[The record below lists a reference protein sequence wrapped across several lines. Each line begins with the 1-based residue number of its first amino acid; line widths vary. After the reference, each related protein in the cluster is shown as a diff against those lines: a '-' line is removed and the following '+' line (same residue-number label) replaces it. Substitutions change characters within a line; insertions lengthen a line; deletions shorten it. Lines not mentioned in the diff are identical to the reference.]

1 MSKKGR
7 FARRGVR
14 NKTGIGAEEL
24 DQVLKEKRPEDEEI
38 DKKLEDGL
46 KNKDINEPF
55 NQEAVQEVYKPTRT
69 FPLRTRANRKAS
81 TEEPISTSPYGQIK
95 TNRYNNSE
103 LLNTRAFL
111 RARQK
116 SEPQPVQPTYQQP
129 AVESASSEEEDDDDI
144 PDMNEINIRTSL
156 SSVDPRDER
165 IYELEDKI
173 EELQLELDQKDI
185 IIKQKDAEIRKLLR
199 SVNGP
204 SSTSSYTTSTGRS
217 RRAHNYQ
224 PRQSDF

>member
-1 MSKKGR
+1 
-7 FARRGVR
+7 
-14 NKTGIGAEEL
+14 
-24 DQVLKEKRPEDEEI
+24 VLKEKRPEDEEI

-55 NQEAVQEVYKPTRT
+55 NQEAVQEEYKPTRT

-81 TEEPISTSPYGQIK
+81 TEEPISTSPYGKIN
-95 TNRYNNSE
+95 TTRYNN
-103 LLNTRAFL
+103 
-111 RARQK
+111 
-116 SEPQPVQPTYQQP
+116 EPPPVQPTYQQP
-129 AVESASSEEEDDDDI
+129 VESPSSDEEDDDDI
-144 PDMNEINIRTSL
+144 PDMNEMNIRTSL

-165 IYELEDKI
+165 IYELEDRI
-173 EELQLELDQKDI
+173 EELQLELDQKNI

-204 SSTSSYTTSTGRS
+204 SSTSSYTTTTGRS

>member
-1 MSKKGR
+1 MSKKGGR
-7 FARRGVR
+7 FAKRGAR
-14 NKTGIGAEEL
+14 NKTGIGAQEL

-46 KNKDINEPF
+46 KNKNINEPF
-55 NQEAVQEVYKPTRT
+55 NQEAVQEEYKPTRT

-81 TEEPISTSPYGQIK
+81 TEEPISTSPYSQFK
-95 TNRYNNSE
+95 TTRNN
-103 LLNTRAFL
+103 
-111 RARQK
+111 
-116 SEPQPVQPTYQQP
+116 EPPPVQPTYQQP
-129 AVESASSEEEDDDDI
+129 DSPSSDEEDDDDI
-144 PDMNEINIRTSL
+144 PDMNQMNIRTSL

-173 EELQLELDQKDI
+173 EELQLELDQKNLI
-185 IIKQKDAEIRKLLR
+185 IRQKDAEIKKLLR
-199 SVNGP
+199 SVNGS
-204 SSTSSYTTSTGRS
+204 SSTSSYTSSTGRS

>member
-1 MSKKGR
+1 MSKKNR

-14 NKTGIGAEEL
+14 NKTGIATEEL

-55 NQEAVQEVYKPTRT
+55 NQDAVQEEYKPTRT

-81 TEEPISTSPYGQIK
+81 TEEPISTSPYAQIK
-95 TNRYNNSE
+95 TTRYN
-103 LLNTRAFL
+103 T
-111 RARQK
+111 
-116 SEPQPVQPTYQQP
+116 EPPPVQPTYQQP
-129 AVESASSEEEDDDDI
+129 AESEPSSEDDDDI
-144 PDMNEINIRTSL
+144 PDMNEMNIRTSL

-173 EELQLELDQKDI
+173 EELQLELDQKNI
-185 IIKQKDAEIRKLLR
+185 IIRQKDAEIKKLLR

-204 SSTSSYTTSTGRS
+204 SSTSSYTTTTGRS

>member
-1 MSKKGR
+1 MSKSKR

-14 NKTGIGAEEL
+14 NKTGIRTEEL

-46 KNKDINEPF
+46 KNKDINEPY
-55 NQEAVQEVYKPTRT
+55 NQEAVEDEYKPTRT

-81 TEEPISTSPYGQIK
+81 TEEPISTSPYSQIK
-95 TNRYNNSE
+95 TTRYNNE
-103 LLNTRAFL
+103 LP
-111 RARQK
+111 
-116 SEPQPVQPTYQQP
+116 SVQPTNKQP
-129 AVESASSEEEDDDDI
+129 VESPSSDEEDDDDI
-144 PDMNEINIRTSL
+144 PDMNAMNIRTSL

-173 EELQLELDQKDI
+173 EELQLELDQKNI
-185 IIKQKDAEIRKLLR
+185 IIRQKDAEIKKLLR

>member
-1 MSKKGR
+1 MSKKSR
-7 FARRGVR
+7 FANRRGVR
-14 NKTGIGAEEL
+14 NKTGIATEEL

-55 NQEAVQEVYKPTRT
+55 NQEAVQEEYKPTRT

-81 TEEPISTSPYGQIK
+81 TEEPISTSPYNQIK
-95 TNRYNNSE
+95 TTRYNN
-103 LLNTRAFL
+103 
-111 RARQK
+111 
-116 SEPQPVQPTYQQP
+116 EPPPVQPTYQQP
-129 AVESASSEEEDDDDI
+129 AQSPSSEEDDDDDI

-165 IYELEDKI
+165 IYELEDRI
-173 EELQLELDQKDI
+173 EELQLELDQKNLI
-185 IIKQKDAEIRKLLR
+185 IRQKDAEIKKLLR

-204 SSTSSYTTSTGRS
+204 SSTSSYTTTTGRS

>member
-1 MSKKGR
+1 MSKSKR

-14 NKTGIGAEEL
+14 NKTGIATEEL

-38 DKKLEDGL
+38 DKKLQDGL

-55 NQEAVQEVYKPTRT
+55 NQEAVQEEYKPTRT

-95 TNRYNNSE
+95 TTRYNN
-103 LLNTRAFL
+103 
-111 RARQK
+111 
-116 SEPQPVQPTYQQP
+116 EPPPVQPTYQQP
-129 AVESASSEEEDDDDI
+129 ESPSSDEEDDDDI
-144 PDMNEINIRTSL
+144 PDMNEMNIRTSL

-165 IYELEDKI
+165 IYELEDRI
-173 EELQLELDQKDI
+173 EELQLELDQKNI

-204 SSTSSYTTSTGRS
+204 SSTSSYTTTTGRS

>member
-14 NKTGIGAEEL
+14 NKTGIATEEL

-55 NQEAVQEVYKPTRT
+55 NQEALQQEYKPTRT

-81 TEEPISTSPYGQIK
+81 TEEPISTSPYSQIK
-95 TNRYNNSE
+95 TTRYTSSN
-103 LLNTRAFL
+103 
-111 RARQK
+111 
-116 SEPQPVQPTYQQP
+116 EPPPVNHQAPTYHQHP
-129 AVESASSEEEDDDDI
+129 TESSDCSEDDDDI
-144 PDMNEINIRTSL
+144 PDMNEMNIRTSL

-173 EELQLELDQKDI
+173 EELQLELDQKNLI
-185 IIKQKDAEIRKLLR
+185 IRQKDAEIKKLLR

-204 SSTSSYTTSTGRS
+204 SSSGGSSSTYTTSTGRS